1 MQADVSRKS
10 YKQCPAFNC
19 NRIRHQ
25 CAHFWEISLACT
37 KSSQSMSM
45 GNTKK
50 TVHFSA
56 TMRTMGRI
64 RSAQNCIKIFF
75 HPSEKPTSSQCHVI
89 TLFA

>member
-25 CAHFWEISLACT
+25 YQGSAHFWEISLACT
-37 KSSQSMSM
+37 KSSKSMSM

-56 TMRTMGRI
+56 TRE
-64 RSAQNCIKIFF
+64 QL
-75 HPSEKPTSSQCHVI
+75 V
-89 TLFA
+89 